1 MFDGESMAARDYIL
15 IVEDDFDIREA
26 LTQILE
32 EEGYAVRGASHG
44 REALDLVAEAGAPK
58 LILLDLMMPVMNGW
72 QFRAEQLKDPALAPV
87 PVLVISADPQ
97 VQTKAASLGAAGLLR
112 KPISLDDLLEAVK
125 THALP

>member
-1 MFDGESMAARDYIL
+1 MAACDYIL

-32 EEGYAVRGASHG
+32 EEGYAVRGAANG
-44 REALDLVAEAGAPK
+44 REALDVASEGAPPK

-72 QFRAEQLKDPALAPV
+72 QFRAEQLKDPRLASV

-97 VQTKAASLGAAGLLR
+97 VQPKAASLGVAGLLK

-125 THALP
+125 THCAP

>member
-1 MFDGESMAARDYIL
+1 MTARDYIL

-32 EEGYAVRGASHG
+32 EEGYVVRGAANG
-44 REALDLVAEAGAPK
+44 REALDVANEGPAPK

-72 QFRAEQLKDPALAPV
+72 QFRAEQLKDPKLASV

-97 VQTKAASLGAAGLLR
+97 VQPKAASLGVAGLLK
-112 KPISLDDLLEAVK
+112 KPIALDDLLQAVK
-125 THALP
+125 THCAP

>member
-44 REALDLVAEAGAPK
+44 REALDLVAGAGAPK

-97 VQTKAASLGAAGLLR
+97 VQSKAASLGAAGLLR
-112 KPISLDDLLEAVK
+112 KPISLDDLLQAVK

>member
-1 MFDGESMAARDYIL
+1 MAARDYIL

-32 EEGYAVRGASHG
+32 EEGYVVRGAANG
-44 REALDLVAEAGAPK
+44 REALDVANEGPAPK

-72 QFRAEQLKDPALAPV
+72 QFRAEQLKDPKLASV

-97 VQTKAASLGAAGLLR
+97 VQPKAASLGVAGLLK
-112 KPISLDDLLEAVK
+112 KPIALDDLLQAVK
-125 THALP
+125 THCAP

>member
-1 MFDGESMAARDYIL
+1 MVARDYIL

-32 EEGYAVRGASHG
+32 EEGYVVRGAANG
-44 REALDLVAEAGAPK
+44 REALDLVDDGVAPK

-72 QFRAEQLKDPALAPV
+72 QFRAEQLKDPRIASV

-97 VQTKAASLGAAGLLR
+97 VQPKAASLGVAGLLK
-112 KPISLDDLLEAVK
+112 KPIALDDLLEAVK
-125 THALP
+125 THTSP

>member
-1 MFDGESMAARDYIL
+1 MAAPDYIL

-32 EEGYAVRGASHG
+32 EEGYAVRGAANG
-44 REALDLVAEAGAPK
+44 REALDLVASEDPKPK

-72 QFRAEQLKDPALAPV
+72 QFRAEQLKDPGLASV

-97 VQTKAASLGAAGLLR
+97 VQPKAASLGVAGLLK
-112 KPISLDDLLEAVK
+112 KPIALDDLLEAVK
-125 THALP
+125 THCAS

>member
-1 MFDGESMAARDYIL
+1 MAARDYIL

-32 EEGYAVRGASHG
+32 EEGYTVRGAANG
-44 REALDLVAEAGAPK
+44 REALDVATEDSAPK

-72 QFRAEQLKDPALAPV
+72 QFRAEQLKDPRLASV

-97 VQTKAASLGAAGLLR
+97 VQPKAASLGVAGLLR
-112 KPISLDDLLEAVK
+112 KPIALDDLLEAVK
-125 THALP
+125 THCSA

>member
-1 MFDGESMAARDYIL
+1 MAARDYIL

-32 EEGYAVRGASHG
+32 EEGYAVRGAANG
-44 REALDLVAEAGAPK
+44 REALDLVNHGAAPK

-72 QFRAEQLKDPALAPV
+72 QFRAEQLKDPRIASV

-97 VQTKAASLGAAGLLR
+97 VQPKAASLGVSGLLK
-112 KPISLDDLLEAVK
+112 KPIALDDLLEAVK
-125 THALP
+125 THCAP